1 MDVQSLLDRISF
13 LEEEVHRCYA
23 EIEEKEVKIEEY
35 EDALNEFELF
45 EEIKGASMIEIRLD
59 NELVGYYDEL
69 REALLQAI
77 YNLTADETATL
88 DKNYK
93 KYKNW
98 SDKDFIEEIKDLTD
112 NRLAIIFKF
121 PLDYRVDVKQHILD

>member
-1 MDVQSLLDRISF
+1 
-13 LEEEVHRCYA
+13 
-23 EIEEKEVKIEEY
+23 
-35 EDALNEFELF
+35 
-45 EEIKGASMIEIRLD
+45 MIEIRLD

-77 YNLTADETATL
+77 DYLTADETATL
-88 DKNYK
+88 AKN
-93 KYKNW
+93 YKNW
-98 SDKDFIEEIKDLTD
+98 SDKDFIEEIQDLTD

>member
-1 MDVQSLLDRISF
+1 
-13 LEEEVHRCYA
+13 
-23 EIEEKEVKIEEY
+23 
-35 EDALNEFELF
+35 
-45 EEIKGASMIEIRLD
+45 MIEIRFD

-77 YNLTADETATL
+77 SKLTSDGSATL

-93 KYKNW
+93 KYRNW
-98 SDKDFIEEIKDLTD
+98 SDKDFIEEIQDLTD
-112 NRLAIIFKF
+112 NRLAIIFNF